1 MATVYERVRKIIVD
15 QLGVEE
21 DQVVPAASFV
31 DDLNADSLDL
41 VELIMSLE
49 EEFSKDGK
57 PSRSPTKTP
66 RRSSP
71 SRTRSI
77 TSKTSASKTSSR
89 PRKPGS
95 ARPLLRLRRGAPL
108 LAMRHDLLVGE
119 LSDEACSLHAFS
131 LACWRGVG
139 ASPFRD

>member
-1 MATVYERVRKIIVD
+1 MATVYERVRKIVVD

-49 EEFSKDGK
+49 EEFSKGAK
-57 PSRSPTKTP
+57 PSRSPTRTQ

-71 SRTRSI
+71 SRTPSI
-77 TSKTSASKTSSR
+77 TSRSSA
-89 PRKPGS
+89 
-95 ARPLLRLRRGAPL
+95 
-108 LAMRHDLLVGE
+108 
-119 LSDEACSLHAFS
+119 
-131 LACWRGVG
+131 
-139 ASPFRD
+139 